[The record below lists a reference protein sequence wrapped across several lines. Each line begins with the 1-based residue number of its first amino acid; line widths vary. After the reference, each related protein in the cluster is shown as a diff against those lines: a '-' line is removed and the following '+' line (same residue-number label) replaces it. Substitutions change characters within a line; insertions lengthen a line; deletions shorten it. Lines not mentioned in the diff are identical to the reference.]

1 MSAFFV
7 LTLNCIV
14 KPAFISVYIQEKPMA
29 QTYNFSTFSLSAATV
44 PANLTQ
50 TRFFLGTQNE
60 DSVTLSNDPLTLNN
74 FTTTNGN
81 MSWVDSDGTFIG
93 INSEVDYLSTDTYY
107 YMNLNTDRSAT
118 VGFVMNDRSRA
129 IISNEWLE
137 RFNSGDLTISY
148 VTGYGEEG
156 VDTVI
161 SGAGGDTIL
170 ADYDLRTDAS
180 SLSTIGVL
188 SGGIIIDFG
197 LA

>member
-1 MSAFFV
+1 
-7 LTLNCIV
+7 
-14 KPAFISVYIQEKPMA
+14 MA
-29 QTYNFSTFSLSAATV
+29 QTYNFSTFSLSTATV
-44 PANLTQ
+44 PGNLTQ

-74 FTTTNGN
+74 FTTINGN
-81 MSWVDSDGTFIG
+81 MSWTDSDGTFIG
-93 INSEVDYLSTDTYY
+93 INSEVDYLGTDNHY

>member
-1 MSAFFV
+1 MSQ
-7 LTLNCIV
+7 
-14 KPAFISVYIQEKPMA
+14 S
-29 QTYNFSTFSLSAATV
+29 YNFSSYSLTTEIAPS
-44 PANLTQ
+44 NLTQ

-74 FTTTNGN
+74 FATTNGN
-81 MSWVDSDGTFIG
+81 MSWTDSDGTFIG
-93 INSEVDYLSTDTYY
+93 INSEVDYLATDNHY

-180 SLSTIGVL
+180 TLSTIGVL

-197 LA
+197 LG

>member
-1 MSAFFV
+1 
-7 LTLNCIV
+7 
-14 KPAFISVYIQEKPMA
+14 
-29 QTYNFSTFSLSAATV
+29 
-44 PANLTQ
+44 
-50 TRFFLGTQNE
+50 
-60 DSVTLSNDPLTLNN
+60 
-74 FTTTNGN
+74 
-81 MSWVDSDGTFIG
+81 
-93 INSEVDYLSTDTYY
+93 
-107 YMNLNTDRSAT
+107 MNLNSNRSAT
-118 VGFVMNDRSRA
+118 VGFVMNERSRA

-137 RFNSGDLTISY
+137 RFNSDDLTISY

-180 SLSTIGVL
+180 TLSTIGVL

>member
-1 MSAFFV
+1 MSQ
-7 LTLNCIV
+7 
-14 KPAFISVYIQEKPMA
+14 S
-29 QTYNFSTFSLSAATV
+29 YNFSSYSLTTEIV
-44 PANLTQ
+44 PSNLTQ

-60 DSVTLSNDPLTLNN
+60 DSVTVSTDPLSLNN
-74 FTTTNGN
+74 FNTFDGN
-81 MSWVDSDGTFIG
+81 MSWTDGDGTFVGLNYEI
-93 INSEVDYLSTDTYY
+93 DYLSTDAHY
-107 YMNLNTDRSAT
+107 YMNLNSNRSAT
-118 VGFVMNDRSRA
+118 VGFVMNERSRA

-137 RFNSGDLTISY
+137 RFNSDDLTISY

-180 SLSTIGVL
+180 TLSTIGVL

-197 LA
+197 LG

>member
-1 MSAFFV
+1 M
-7 LTLNCIV
+7 T
-14 KPAFISVYIQEKPMA
+14 
-29 QTYNFSTFSLSAATV
+29 QTYNFSSFSLSTAAA
-44 PANLTQ
+44 PANLIQ
-50 TRFFLGTQNE
+50 TRFFLGTENE
-60 DSVTLSNDPLTLNN
+60 DSVSLNNDPLNLNN
-74 FTTTNGN
+74 FNTTGGN
-81 MSWVDSDGTFIG
+81 LSWTDSDGTFVG
-93 INSEVDYLSTDTYY
+93 INSEIDYLSTDTHF

-118 VGFVMNDRSRA
+118 VGFVMNDRARA
-129 IISNEWLE
+129 IISTEWLE
-137 RFNSGDLTISY
+137 QFNSGALTIDY

-161 SGAGGDTIL
+161 SGAGGDTIF

>member
-1 MSAFFV
+1 MSE
-7 LTLNCIV
+7 
-14 KPAFISVYIQEKPMA
+14 S
-29 QTYNFSTFSLSAATV
+29 YNFSTFSLTAAV
-44 PANLTQ
+44 MPNNLTQ
-50 TRFFLGTQNE
+50 TRFFLGSSNE
-60 DSVTLSNDPLTLNN
+60 DSVTLSNDPLALNN
-74 FTTTNGN
+74 FATTNGN
-81 MSWVDSDGTFIG
+81 MSWTDSDGTFIG
-93 INSEVDYLSTDTYY
+93 INSEVDYLATDNHY